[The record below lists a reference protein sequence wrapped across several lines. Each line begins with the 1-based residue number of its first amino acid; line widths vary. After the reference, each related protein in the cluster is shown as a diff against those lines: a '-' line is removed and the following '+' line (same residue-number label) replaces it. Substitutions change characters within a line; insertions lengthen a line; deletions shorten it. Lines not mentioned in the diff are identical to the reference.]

1 MKLQEYI
8 DNAQKALQEQKYEDA
23 VQFFNKAI
31 ELAPQNAKLYSER
44 GVTHFHLKHNLKALS
59 DMDKAVE
66 LEPGNSYRYSSR
78 AFIKGACRM
87 TNEAIEDYQ
96 KCIELDPDDA
106 IAYNNL
112 GLLQEQLGWK
122 KQANDNFDKAD
133 TLEGVLKDRN
143 INLPEPEE
151 EINDEYLNKMITEP
165 AQKISDQIAEEAERE
180 RKIDEPNQSRL
191 EVAKSVFTDKNV
203 FKEFL
208 AFIKNGFKIKE

>member
-1 MKLQEYI
+1 MNLQKYI
-8 DNAQKALQEQKYEDA
+8 DSAQKALQDQKYEIA
-23 VQFFNKAI
+23 VQFFDKAI
-31 ELAPQNAKLYSER
+31 ELAPTNAKLYSER
-44 GVTHFHLKHNLKALS
+44 GVTHFHLKHNLKALA

-66 LEPGNSYRYSSR
+66 LEPENSYRYSSR

-87 TNEAIEDYQ
+87 TDDAIADYQ

-143 INLPEPEE
+143 INLPQPEGKVTDE
-151 EINDEYLNKMITEP
+151 MLDEIIKKP
-165 AQKISDQIAEEAERE
+165 AQMIESKEKEETTPS
-180 RKIDEPNQSRL
+180 KM
-191 EVAKSVFTDKNV
+191 EVAKSVFTNKSV
-203 FKEFL
+203 FKEFI
-208 AFIKNGFKIKE
+208 AFIKNGFKIKK

>member
-1 MKLQEYI
+1 MNLQEYI
-8 DNAQKALQEQKYEDA
+8 DKAQKALQNHDYDNA
-23 VQFFNKAI
+23 IIFFDKAI
-31 ELAPQNAKLYSER
+31 DLDANNAKLYSER
-44 GVTHFHLKHNLKALS
+44 GVTHFHLKHNLKALA

-66 LEPGNSYRYSSR
+66 LEPNNSYRYSSR

-87 TNEAIEDYQ
+87 TDEAIADYQ

-112 GLLQEQLGWK
+112 GLLQEQMGWK
-122 KQANDNFDKAD
+122 KQAEDNFDKAD

-151 EINDEYLNKMITEP
+151 EITEEVLDELISKPIKEQKQIEDVEEIELTKM
-165 AQKISDQIAEEAERE
+165 
-180 RKIDEPNQSRL
+180 
-191 EVAKSVFTDKNV
+191 EVAKSVFTNKSV